1 MANDFEQTLREMFG
15 ESWNRLSQFQS
26 DQVKKLTEK
35 VHHVAREAVRE
46 DLAKLQAEVAELR
59 ERVIVLET
67 ERVERAVE
75 EL

>member
-46 DLAKLQAEVAELR
+46 EMAKLRTEVDDLR
-59 ERVIVLET
+59 NRVTVLESKRT
-67 ERVERAVE
+67 EGAVE
-75 EL
+75 ES

>member
-1 MANDFEQTLREMFG
+1 MANEFEQTLREMFG

-46 DLAKLQAEVAELR
+46 EMAKLRMEVEDLR
-59 ERVIVLET
+59 NRVLVLESERT
-67 ERVERAVE
+67 EGAVE
-75 EL
+75 ES

>member
-26 DQVKKLTEK
+26 DQIKKLTEK

-46 DLAKLQAEVAELR
+46 DLANLQAEVAELR
-59 ERVIVLET
+59 KRVIVLET
-67 ERVERAVE
+67 DRGERAVE

>member
-26 DQVKKLTEK
+26 DQIKKLTER

-46 DLAKLQAEVAELR
+46 DLAQLQAELGELR
-59 ERVIVLET
+59 KRVIVLET
-67 ERVERAVE
+67 DREERAIE

>member
-26 DQVKKLTEK
+26 DQIKKLTER

-46 DLAKLQAEVAELR
+46 DLAQIQAELGELR
-59 ERVIVLET
+59 KRVIVLET
-67 ERVERAVE
+67 DREERAVE

>member
-26 DQVKKLTEK
+26 DQIKKLTER

-46 DLAKLQAEVAELR
+46 ELGQLQAELGELR
-59 ERVIVLET
+59 KRVIVLET
-67 ERVERAVE
+67 DREERAVE

>member
-26 DQVKKLTEK
+26 DQIKKLTER

-46 DLAKLQAEVAELR
+46 ELGQLQAELVELR
-59 ERVIVLET
+59 KRVIVLET
-67 ERVERAVE
+67 DREERAVD

>member
-26 DQVKKLTEK
+26 DQIKKLTER

-46 DLAKLQAEVAELR
+46 ELAQLQAELGELR
-59 ERVIVLET
+59 KRVIVLET
-67 ERVERAVE
+67 DREERAVE